1 MVNSDRSKRNEEKAI
16 NYLLSNL
23 VKCEKMKT
31 ESLQKFFLKIFNF
44 NENYCLK
51 NNLNPE
57 EILSLKT
64 IFRLATSQPENF
76 ETFNKIVIKDENSTL
91 TDKNTIKLL
100 SSNEEENGNYFYF
113 IFSLEKLKQEYK
125 QNLFQIMENF
135 IKKENQENNNRK
147 KINF

>member
-1 MVNSDRSKRNEEKAI
+1 
-16 NYLLSNL
+16 
-23 VKCEKMKT
+23 MKT
-31 ESLQKFFLKIFNF
+31 DSLQKFFLKIFNF